1 MAAFIGRAMREALA
15 AGATLVVL
23 EMDTYGGRVDAAF
36 AIVDTLLSFD
46 SLPTLSYVTKR
57 AISAGALIALA
68 CNDLYMLPATT
79 LGDCAPISYTNEG
92 PQMMGEKF
100 QSPLRAKFRTLA
112 RRNGYPV
119 TLSESMVSIDM
130 VVYRVQ
136 TADSVFYVDSLAY
149 EELPAALKKRVT
161 DRSTVVA
168 RGELL
173 TMDDEEALQLGFST
187 ASVASLDEL
196 LAQRGIQNATLM
208 RIESNWSERLVRLLT
223 ALAPVL
229 MLLGF
234 GGLYIEMRTPGFGL
248 PGIVGL
254 SALALAFFGQYMVG
268 LASYTELLIVA
279 IGVILLAFEV
289 FVLPGFGLAGF
300 SGLALIG
307 LGMVLSMQDFVLPS
321 PQAPWQLTIVLTNAI
336 RVLGSFV
343 GALLVGLLFVR
354 FVLPRLG
361 MIISGPYLQSTLK
374 DAHSVDERASFEQG
388 VREGAR
394 GVAQSALRPAGK
406 ALVNGEPCDVVTDG
420 EFIEAGEA
428 IVVQRVEGFR
438 VVVTRERGA

>member
-1 MAAFIGRAMREALA
+1 
-15 AGATLVVL
+15 
-23 EMDTYGGRVDAAF
+23 
-36 AIVDTLLSFD
+36 
-46 SLPTLSYVTKR
+46 
-57 AISAGALIALA
+57 
-68 CNDLYMLPATT
+68 
-79 LGDCAPISYTNEG
+79 
-92 PQMMGEKF
+92 
-100 QSPLRAKFRTLA
+100 
-112 RRNGYPV
+112 
-119 TLSESMVSIDM
+119 
-130 VVYRVQ
+130 
-136 TADSVFYVDSLAY
+136 
-149 EELPAALKKRVT
+149 
-161 DRSTVVA
+161 
-168 RGELL
+168 
-173 TMDDEEALQLGFST
+173 
-187 ASVASLDEL
+187 
-196 LAQRGIQNATLM
+196 
-208 RIESNWSERLVRLLT
+208 VRLLT

>member
-1 MAAFIGRAMREALA
+1 MAAFIGRAIREAVA
-15 AGATLVVL
+15 AGATAVVF
-23 EMDTYGGRVDAAF
+23 EMDTFGGRVDAAF
-36 AIVDTLLSFD
+36 AIVDTLLSHD
-46 SLPTLSYVTKR
+46 SLSTISYVTKR

-68 CNDLYMLPATT
+68 CNDLYMQPSTT
-79 LGDCAPISYTNEG
+79 LGDCAPISYTQEG

-119 TLSESMVSIDM
+119 ALSESMVSIDM

-136 TADSVFYVDSLAY
+136 TADSVFYIDSLAY
-149 EELPAALKKRVT
+149 EELPAAVKKQVT
-161 DRSTVVA
+161 DRTTVVA

-173 TMDDEEALQLGFST
+173 TMDDDEALKLGFSSAT
-187 ASVASLDEL
+187 VTSLEQL
-196 LAQRGIQNATLM
+196 LAQRGITNATIL

-223 ALAPVL
+223 AIAPVL

-234 GGLYIEMRTPGFGL
+234 GGLYLEMRTPGFGL

-279 IGVILLAFEV
+279 IGIVLLAFEV
-289 FVLPGFGLAGF
+289 FVIPGFGLAGF
-300 SGLALIG
+300 SGLALIAI
-307 LGMVLSMQDFVLPS
+307 GMILAMQDFVIPS
-321 PQAPWQLTIVLTNAI
+321 PAAPWQLTIVLTNTT

-343 GALLVGLLFVR
+343 GALLVALLSMR
-354 FVLPRLG
+354 FALPRLG
-361 MIISGPYLQSTLK
+361 MVISGPYLHATLK
-374 DAHSVDERASFEQG
+374 DAHSVDERANFEQG
-388 VREGAR
+388 IREGVR
-394 GVAQSALRPAGK
+394 GVVQSALRPAGK
-406 ALVNGEPCDVVTDG
+406 ALLNGEPCDVVTDG

-428 IVVQRVEGFR
+428 VVVQRVEGFR
-438 VVVTRERGA
+438 VVVTRERGV